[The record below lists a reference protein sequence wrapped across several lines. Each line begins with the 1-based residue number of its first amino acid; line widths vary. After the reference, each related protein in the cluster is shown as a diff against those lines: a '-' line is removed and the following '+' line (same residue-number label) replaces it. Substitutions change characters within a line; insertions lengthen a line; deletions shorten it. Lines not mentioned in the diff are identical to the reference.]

1 MTIVVFEDEHVPR
14 LYPVTFGRPAYA
26 ISCGSF
32 RLLDWLKQLGKPIT
46 GVVRSHL
53 AQIQVLDYP
62 ELSGVVAASSEKLL
76 FVNARLVPSRTN
88 FEVLRKILKAD
99 REGIV
104 SHDGELAI
112 ALVSPNNAV
121 GEKPLTVNRMP
132 DAFKRLGVEQLAP
145 LDHELSL
152 LQYPHDIVRYNMQV
166 LLENLEYRL
175 SIGSYKEIADGVYVG
190 ENARL
195 GQYAVTDT
203 TKGPVILESEAVTG
217 PFCYL
222 NGPAYI
228 GHGAKLI
235 EHAAVKDAV
244 SIGHTT
250 KIGGEVEASVIE
262 PYTNKQ
268 HHGFLGH
275 SYLGSWINLGA
286 GTCNSDLKNT
296 YGTVNVDHQG
306 EKVATGMQFVGC
318 IIGDY
323 SKSAINTS
331 IFTGKS
337 IGVCSMLYGFVTTNV
352 PSYVNYARLF
362 GQVTE
367 LPPEVMIATQQ
378 RMFRRRKVEQRPCDV
393 QLLHDMYEL
402 SRDERQLAG
411 DPLSL

>member
-1 MTIVVFEDEHVPR
+1 MTIVVFEDEHVSR
-14 LYPVTFGRPAYA
+14 LYPVTLGRPAYT
-26 ISCGSF
+26 ITCGAF
-32 RLLDWLKQLGKPIT
+32 CLLDWLEQLDSPIH
-46 GVVRSHL
+46 GIVRPHL
-53 AQIQVLDYP
+53 ADIQTNDYP
-62 ELSGVVAASSEKLL
+62 DLENGRLGESQSVL
-76 FVNARLVPSRTN
+76 FVNARLVPSRTA
-88 FEVLRKILKAD
+88 FRALKEMIRSGRPGVVRHGEDIAAILFVKSTSLPT
-99 REGIV
+99 E
-104 SHDGELAI
+104 
-112 ALVSPNNAV
+112 
-121 GEKPLTVNRMP
+121 PLTV
-132 DAFKRLGVEQLAP
+132 EQLPKYFAKAGIDRLES
-145 LDHELSL
+145 LDHELPL
-152 LQYPHDIVRYNMQV
+152 IQYPHDIVRFNMQI
-166 LLENLEYRL
+166 LSENLEHRL
-175 SIGSYKEIADGVYVG
+175 SIGSYHEVADGVFLG
-190 ENARL
+190 ANARL
-195 GQYAVTDT
+195 GQYVVTDT
-203 TKGPVILESEAVTG
+203 SKGPVILESDAVTG

-306 EKVATGMQFVGC
+306 EKIATGMQFVGC
-318 IIGDY
+318 IVGDY

-378 RMFRRRKVEQRPCDV
+378 RMFRRRNVEQRPCDV

>member
-14 LYPVTFGRPAYA
+14 LYPVTLGRPAYA
-26 ISCGSF
+26 ITCGAF
-32 RLLDWLKQLGKPIT
+32 RLLDWLKQLDLPIH
-46 GVVRSHL
+46 GIVRSHL
-53 AQIQVLDYP
+53 ADIQINDYP
-62 ELSGVVAASSEKLL
+62 ELGNGRVGDTQSIL
-76 FVNARLVPSRTN
+76 FVNARVVPSRTV
-88 FEVLRKILKAD
+88 FQKLKEILASNQSGVVKY
-99 REGIV
+99 
-104 SHDGELAI
+104 DGEI
-112 ALVSPNNAV
+112 AAVLLTRNAV
-121 GEKPLTVNRMP
+121 VPGVTLTAGQMSEYFVKAGIERFN
-132 DAFKRLGVEQLAP
+132 P
-145 LDHELSL
+145 LDHELPL

-166 LLENLEYRL
+166 LSENLEYRL
-175 SIGSYKEIADGVYVG
+175 SIGAYQEVADGVFAG
-190 ENARL
+190 DNARL
-195 GQYAVTDT
+195 GQYVVTDT
-203 TKGPVILESEAVTG
+203 SKGPVILESNAVTG

-250 KIGGEVEASVIE
+250 KIGGEVEASIIE

-318 IIGDY
+318 TVGDY

-331 IFTGKS
+331 IFTGKT